1 MAKKK
6 KQVEVKPEVREIVFN
21 DDSSKESYIFSDG
34 CRDIKDFLAPAG
46 IQMTSEQDLLVED
59 CYTRG
64 FVMTGMR
71 PMTQIGWLDDLYNYN
86 GDMDTCVY
94 IEPVDERR
102 AIDELTKKIAQYEAN
117 QLVEAQKGS
126 IKNTTKNANIL
137 KELYRQRS
145 LLEANMENMFK
156 VEILAQMYQK
166 DLKELNKE
174 SQKLI
179 TRMAGKKNKLMP
191 LFLRQEEAYRSTRP
205 FGINHI
211 TDWYRNFG
219 TGAAGD
225 CFPFYNVEY
234 SQDHGYMFAL
244 NRETGTPI
252 FIDPFDRTIFNNAN
266 ISIFGGSGAGKTYTD
281 SLVVLHM
288 VQQGC
293 YGVLIDADGELGKV
307 VNAVGGEYLTVAPGE
322 YALNPFDV
330 DVEDEVTEDGEPT
343 GRRFINIKDKAS
355 SLLNMIAIMSGEK
368 LDSDVRAM
376 IADCLLALYAQFGI
390 TEDPESIFIESSGNF
405 DAVSGEFTTGR
416 VRKIM
421 PVFSD
426 FHAMLVT
433 KAQDE
438 QSIALMSVADAL
450 KIFCKGGL
458 YDMFDGQTT
467 AGVDIENAPLV
478 AFNVSKLEENVLRPI
493 AMYVVFSWVWDK
505 FIKRHPERKKFV
517 LLEEAWMMIKESLA
531 GSEYTAEFTEKAAR
545 RIRKRN
551 GCLIVSSQNVRE
563 FEKSSHGQAVLDNTT
578 IKILMKQE
586 PADINTTQRIFQLSE
601 GEKNSLIQAKRGECL
616 IKMNEISTKGV
627 VYAFDFEDKL
637 ISKKYLQQGA

>member
-1 MAKKK
+1 MAKKH
-6 KQVEVKPEVREIVFN
+6 KQMETNSAVREIVLN
-21 DDSSKESYIFSDG
+21 DDRSKESYIFSDG

-46 IQMTSEQDLLVED
+46 VQLTSEQELLVED

-64 FVMTGMR
+64 FVMTGIR
-71 PMTQIGWLDDLYNYN
+71 PTTQIGWLDDLYNYN

-94 IEPVDERR
+94 IEPVEERR
-102 AIDELTKKIAQYEAN
+102 AIDELTKQIAQYEAN

-145 LLEANMENMFK
+145 QLESNLENMFK
-156 VEILAQMYQK
+156 VEILAQMYNS

-174 SQKLI
+174 SQKLV

-219 TGAAGD
+219 TGSAGD
-225 CFPFYNVEY
+225 CFPFYNAEY

-244 NRETGTPI
+244 NRDTGTPI
-252 FIDPFDRTIFNNAN
+252 FIDPFDRQAFNNGN

-307 VNAVGGEYLTVAPGE
+307 VDAVGGDYLTIAPDAYG
-322 YALNPFDV
+322 LNPFDI
-330 DVEDEVTEDGEPT
+330 DVEEEVTEDGEPT
-343 GRRFINIKDKAS
+343 GRRFVNVKDKAS
-355 SLLNMIAIMSGEK
+355 SLLNMIAIMSGRAIDGE
-368 LDSDVRAM
+368 VRAK
-376 IADCLLALYAQFGI
+376 IAECLLDLYAKFGI
-390 TEDPESIFIESSGNF
+390 NEKPNSIYEVSTGEF
-405 DAVSGEFTTGR
+405 DLTTGEFTTGK
-416 VRKIM
+416 VRKTM

-426 FHAMLVT
+426 FQAMLVE
-433 KAQDE
+433 KAREE
-438 QSIALMSVADAL
+438 QSSELMSVAEAL
-450 KIFCKGGL
+450 TIFCKGGL

-467 AGVDIENAPLV
+467 PGVDIENSPLV

-493 AMYVVFSWVWDK
+493 AMYVVFSWLWDK

-551 GCLIVSSQNVRE
+551 GILIVSSQNVRE

-578 IKILMKQE
+578 IKILMRQE
-586 PADINTTQRIFQLSE
+586 TADIGTTQRIFQLSE
-601 GEKNSLIQAKRGECL
+601 GEKLSLTQAKRGECL
-616 IKMNEISTKGV
+616 IKLNETSTTGLV
-627 VYAFDFEDKL
+627 FAFDFEDKL
-637 ISKKYLQQGA
+637 ISKKYLQQQS